1 MTPPPAPPPL
11 LPFQEDLATIVIEI
25 VHCAEDGTP
34 QRHETRALRHYLW
47 KSIGAR
53 SPAQISAY

>member
-1 MTPPPAPPPL
+1 MTPPPAPPQP

-34 QRHETRALRHYLW
+34 QRHETRALRHYLQ
-47 KSIGAR
+47 KTIGAR
-53 SPAQISAY
+53 GPSLISAY